1 MVDHLFNNKFNLKWN
16 DKENGYHIAPS
27 NDNSFFPDRQANI
40 YLKGKLVGVILT
52 FMQIFGI
59 VHPKVLLNFKIKN
72 PVSIAEIEIET
83 IFNMITNGEILQ
95 ANKQA

>member
-40 YLKGKLVGVILT
+40 YLKGKLVGVIFT
-52 FMQIFGI
+52 FI
-59 VHPKVLLNFKIKN
+59 
-72 PVSIAEIEIET
+72 
-83 IFNMITNGEILQ
+83 
-95 ANKQA
+95 